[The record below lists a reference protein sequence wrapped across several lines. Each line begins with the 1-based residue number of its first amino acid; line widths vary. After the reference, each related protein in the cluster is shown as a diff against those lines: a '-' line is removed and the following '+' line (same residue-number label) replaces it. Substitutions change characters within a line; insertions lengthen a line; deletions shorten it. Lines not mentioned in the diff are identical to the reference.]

1 MKIQNISKV
10 VMMACM
16 GIAVLIFGLFF
27 FVGFDT
33 PSEEVMDKNDPQFTN
48 LLIYVMYGFVLVLA
62 ALTVWNLV
70 MAVTKF
76 RDGGLIRV
84 ITYCGGS
91 LVLYFVLRMLF
102 GGQEVPEGAEYTST
116 DLAVADAYIWTIYI
130 LFLGAAVV
138 SVICASGM
146 MAKSAVKK

>member
-1 MKIQNISKV
+1 MKTQNLSKL
-10 VMMACM
+10 VMWACM
-16 GIAVLIFGLFF
+16 GIAVLILLLFF
-27 FVGFDT
+27 FVGFD
-33 PSEEVMDKNDPQFTN
+33 EVNEDGLNEPKFTN
-48 LLIYVMYGFVLVLA
+48 VLILGMYAYVVVLA
-62 ALTVWNLV
+62 GLTIWNLV

-91 LVLYFVLRMLF
+91 MVLYFVLRMLF
-102 GGQEVPEGAEYTST
+102 GGQEVPEGAEYTTT

-130 LFLGAAVV
+130 LFLGAAIV

-146 MAKSAVKK
+146 MTKSAVKK